1 MIKIEPRLR
10 LDISKARLSLSAN
23 NRSQVTFFLGSRSR
37 VGQRAAGHQYRRY
50 IGLDHQPF
58 AKSFHH
64 NHGVDG

>member
-37 VGQRAAGHQYRRY
+37 LGQRAACHQYRRY
-50 IGLDHQPF
+50 IGLNHQPF
-58 AKSFHH
+58 AKGFHH
-64 NHGVDG
+64 NHRVDG